1 MVLFRVMAIAAALAS
16 AIVLVLPAQACD
28 SPYPWLCEPAPSIDL
43 RAETTEPDQRAA
55 KPLPLTVRRVR
66 TVQDL
71 AQGERPA
78 RTHKR
83 SARKSA
89 QRDRAARARPAK
101 VVATAGAAAAAAA
114 PAATTAD
121 PPDVASAS
129 PRDIGPGPA
138 VAPAPVSAGASA
150 STSFAALWEERS
162 MAEPM
167 VAVGTTADPA
177 VGASPG
183 AETTETGP
191 PTDTVAAQGEAN
203 APDLAGAEPAASNAW
218 WLRSLF
224 FALGGL
230 VAVGAALRLFV

>member
-1 MVLFRVMAIAAALAS
+1 MVLFRVMAVAAALAS

-89 QRDRAARARPAK
+89 QRDRAARPRPAK
-101 VVATAGAAAAAAA
+101 VVATAGAAAAAAAAAA

-138 VAPAPVSAGASA
+138 VPPAPVSAGASA

-167 VAVGTTADPA
+167 VAVVTAADPA

-191 PTDTVAAQGEAN
+191 PTDTVAAQG
-203 APDLAGAEPAASNAW
+203 
-218 WLRSLF
+218 
-224 FALGGL
+224 
-230 VAVGAALRLFV
+230 